1 MNIIDKI
8 QIGLINAKGGGG
20 SSSGKVSHSAYL
32 ETIHNDWL
40 DNTGVDT
47 ITSSMTDVMDTA
59 QGASPWAA
67 QVAYDP
73 DTAITA
79 MTDSVAALQTMV
91 TLLSNGTTLDT
102 LIADILDD
110 ARIDT
115 VVDEYAAD
123 LDARLA
129 AEVLPRFRRG
139 MQDINAVVSSAFVIG
154 AALIEV
160 GQDRQVAKFSADIHN
175 KAASDDALKVIEL
188 KLNYQQ
194 IATHAIAEINRIK
207 IVAKKEENEVAMT
220 IDNKDAIWDM
230 EVFQFGSN
238 LLAGIGGGTLV
249 PGSGGPSTAQ
259 SVIGGAIS
267 GAASGAMIAG
277 ASSGAIAGPVGMGV
291 GAFLGAASG
300 LL

>member
-194 IATHAIAEINRIK
+194 IATHAISEINRIK

-259 SVIGGAIS
+259 SVIGGAMS
-267 GAASGAMIAG
+267 GAAAGAMMSYGNPIATGAG
-277 ASSGAIAGPVGMGV
+277 AL
-291 GAFLGAASG
+291 LGAASG